1 MEKSSVSKSSRTHL
15 RISDVLLI
23 DDEEEEEEEGEDFL
37 FTMKGFSGGRGDGC
51 AAIVSRWLSR
61 FRRGTVNKILVGGD
75 EGEDKDAG
83 ESTRCSTNVF
93 NGVGALLTA
102 VRQNDRSGGCRC
114 GRECSF
120 NMGLGCSLLYL
131 AAASKNE
138 LDKMIELRTQM
149 EMLLKNFKEEL
160 QLRNTNTL
168 VKPSKSNDI
177 IVYPNP
183 DEPERLE
190 SNCHHSR
197 ENLTTSYVLPE
208 SSRTITICEQSLKCD
223 TPKEEE
229 CLEGIDQLQAELEAE
244 LERLQLRLD
253 KENLLQHPRQQRV
266 TVKDISSSRSYSFSS
281 GEVIDPIME
290 TQDACTEVHYGIHPY
305 ELERRLH
312 KVVEARQQEHIR
324 ELEAALECARHKLH
338 EKEIEISWWKD
349 TAKLISQHIPG
360 PLRRMAERG

>member
-1 MEKSSVSKSSRTHL
+1 
-15 RISDVLLI
+15 
-23 DDEEEEEEEGEDFL
+23 
-37 FTMKGFSGGRGDGC
+37 
-51 AAIVSRWLSR
+51 
-61 FRRGTVNKILVGGD
+61 
-75 EGEDKDAG
+75 
-83 ESTRCSTNVF
+83 
-93 NGVGALLTA
+93 
-102 VRQNDRSGGCRC
+102 
-114 GRECSF
+114 
-120 NMGLGCSLLYL
+120 
-131 AAASKNE
+131 
-138 LDKMIELRTQM
+138 MIELRTQM

-266 TVKDISSSRSYSFSS
+266 EVSGVFNFHFLWYVFSFLNVVVMVLNELITRTIMTHWHYYLFVSVIYLMYLSR
-281 GEVIDPIME
+281 
-290 TQDACTEVHYGIHPY
+290 
-305 ELERRLH
+305 
-312 KVVEARQQEHIR
+312 
-324 ELEAALECARHKLH
+324 
-338 EKEIEISWWKD
+338 W
-349 TAKLISQHIPG
+349 
-360 PLRRMAERG
+360 